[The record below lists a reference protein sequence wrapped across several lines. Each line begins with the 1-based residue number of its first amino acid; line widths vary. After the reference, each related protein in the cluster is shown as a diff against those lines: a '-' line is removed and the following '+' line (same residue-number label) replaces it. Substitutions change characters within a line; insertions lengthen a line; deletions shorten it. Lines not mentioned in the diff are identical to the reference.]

1 MQRSDYD
8 SPWKEIIE
16 QFFPEFIA
24 FFFPRIYDD
33 VDWSR
38 GHEFLDK
45 ELQKIVRDS
54 QTGRKRVDK
63 LVKVWR
69 KNGEEAWIGIHIEVQ
84 GQYEQDFAR
93 RMFQYNTL
101 LYNHYQRRIASL
113 AILSDDRPNWRPNNF
128 GYDLWGCKI
137 QLDFPAIK
145 LLDYEEKQDKLERDD
160 NPFAIVVL
168 AHLQAQATTPAS
180 TWRQETK
187 FRLVRRLYERGYTRR
202 QILELFRFIDWIM
215 TLTPELEARFQTKIT
230 EYEEAHNMQY
240 VTAIERKGIEQG
252 IEQGM
257 EQSMRDAIIDALAL
271 RFEDTPADLPAR
283 LDNITDII
291 QLKELHKWA
300 VITPSLE
307 AFLARL

>member
-24 FFFPRIYDD
+24 FFFPRIYNDI
-33 VDWSR
+33 DWSR
-38 GHEFLDK
+38 GYEFLDK

-69 KNGEEAWIGIHIEVQ
+69 KNGEEAWIGIHVEVQ
-84 GQYEQDFAR
+84 GQYERDFAQ

-101 LYNHYQRRIASL
+101 LYNHYQRRIVSL
-113 AILSDDRPNWRPNNF
+113 AILSDDRPDWRPDSF

-137 QLDFPAIK
+137 QLDFPAVK
-145 LLDYEEKQDKLERDD
+145 LLDYKEKETELERDD
-160 NPFAIVVL
+160 NPFAVVVL

-180 TWRQETK
+180 AQRRDAK
-187 FRLVRRLYERGYTRR
+187 FRLVRRLYERGYNRR
-202 QILELFRFIDWIM
+202 RILELFRFIDWIM
-215 TLTPELEARFQTKIT
+215 NLTAELEADFQTAIT
-230 EYEEAHNMQY
+230 KYEEAHNMQY

-257 EQSMRDAIIDALAL
+257 EQSMRDAILDVLTL
-271 RFEDTPADLPAR
+271 RFEEVPAELPAQ
-283 LDNITDII
+283 LDKITDITR
-291 QLKELHKWA
+291 LKELHKWA
-300 VITPSLE
+300 VVEPSLE
-307 AFLARL
+307 AFLTRL